1 MHCVGEGVRDLEL
14 GLPGFG
20 FQLCSVTCLVFHSF
34 FFFHLMVDL
43 FYSSMCWWV
52 RTVHTE
58 YCNVHEVHMYRG
70 FHRVSDVNNNL
81 NWFNLPNS
89 EHTPRLES
97 VCYLLLWPSLS
108 CAKY

>member
-1 MHCVGEGVRDLEL
+1 MHCVGEGVRDLEA

-52 RTVHTE
+52 RTVHTV
-58 YCNVHEVHMYRG
+58 NTAMYMKYICTEG
-70 FHRVSDVNNNL
+70 F
-81 NWFNLPNS
+81 
-89 EHTPRLES
+89 TG
-97 VCYLLLWPSLS
+97 YLT
-108 CAKY
+108 